1 MTPEERAEKVCAEWG
16 APGNR
21 GLLAARIALQIRQA
35 VEDRDMEWW
44 EKCCL
49 VDNVEPTPEGVERW
63 IGVLNQYVA
72 ECEREKAAALL
83 RERADSQRRQAEGLT
98 YGIPWCS
105 HTSAATAL
113 ELAANAL
120 DGKVET

>member
-1 MTPEERAEKVCAEWG
+1 VISCTMVSTI
-16 APGNR
+16 
-21 GLLAARIALQIRQA
+21 AASIQAALD
-35 VEDRDMEWW
+35 DRDMEWW

-49 VDNVEPTPEGVERW
+49 VDNVEPTPEGVDRW

-83 RERADSQRRQAEGLT
+83 RGRADSQRRQAEGLT

-113 ELAANAL
+113 ELAANAI